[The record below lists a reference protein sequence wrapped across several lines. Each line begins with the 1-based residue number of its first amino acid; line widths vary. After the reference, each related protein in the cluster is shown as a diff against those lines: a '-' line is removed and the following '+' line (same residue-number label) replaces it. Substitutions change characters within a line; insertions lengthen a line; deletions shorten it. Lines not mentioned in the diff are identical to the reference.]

1 MAIAIPFCM
10 SRDPQLEAVR
20 RKFELLRP
28 LMNERMRRHWAAC
41 EAQSLPRGGITLVAQ
56 ATGLSRTTIWAGLRE
71 LRHSEALPADDLP
84 AERSRHA
91 GAGRPFLEEVDPT
104 LVKDLEALVEATT
117 RGDPQSPL
125 RWTCKSTRNLAQ
137 ELNRQG
143 HRVSYRTVA
152 ALLHD
157 LDYSLQAN
165 RKTREGSSH
174 PDRDAQFEYINQ
186 QVRAFQRAGQPVV
199 SVDSK
204 KRELVGDFKNGSQ
217 EWRPAG
223 EPEEVR
229 AKDFPDQ
236 RLGKVT
242 PSGVYDLTYNEGW
255 VSIGIDHNTA
265 QFAAET
271 LRRWWCEMGA
281 PLYPDADR
289 LLVTADAGGSNGYR
303 CRLWKV
309 AVQQLADTIGL
320 RITVCHFPPGT
331 SKWNKIEHRMFCH
344 ITKNWRGKPL
354 YSRAVVVN
362 LIASTKTKTG
372 LHIQA
377 ELDTNAYETGIE
389 VSDEELAAIRIKKE
403 TFHGEWN
410 YTISPKPE

>member
-1 MAIAIPFCM
+1 
-10 SRDPQLEAVR
+10 
-20 RKFELLRP
+20 
-28 LMNERMRRHWAAC
+28 MNERMRRHWAAC
-41 EAQSLPRGGITLVAQ
+41 EAMTLPRGGVSLVAE

-71 LRHSEALPADDLP
+71 IRYPEEGPADGLP
-84 AERSRHA
+84 RERSRRA
-91 GAGRPFLEEVDPT
+91 GAGRPSLEQGDST
-104 LVKDLEALVEATT
+104 LTQDLEALVEATT

-125 RWTCKSTRNLAQ
+125 RWTCKSTRNLAE
-137 ELNRQG
+137 ELKRQG
-143 HRVSYRTVA
+143 HRVGYRTVA
-152 ALLHD
+152 ALLHG

-174 PDRDAQFEYINQ
+174 PDRNAQFEYINR

-204 KRELVGDFKNGSQ
+204 KREMIGDFKNPGQ

-223 EPEEVR
+223 TPEEVR
-229 AKDFPDQ
+229 AKDFPDEV
-236 RLGKVT
+236 LGKVT

-255 VSIGIDHNTA
+255 VSVGIDHNTA
-265 QFAAET
+265 EFAAET
-271 LRRWWCEMGA
+271 ARRWWCEMGA

-289 LLVTADAGGSNGYR
+289 LLVTADAGGSNSYR
-303 CRLWKV
+303 SRLWKV
-309 AVQQLADTIGL
+309 VLQRLADTIGL
-320 RITVCHFPPGT
+320 RIVVCHFPPGT

-354 YSRAVVVN
+354 LSRAIVVN
-362 LIASTKTKTG
+362 LIGNTKTKAG

-377 ELDTNAYETGIE
+377 ELDTGTYETGIE
-389 VSDEELAAIRIKKE
+389 VSDEELAAVRIKKA

-410 YTISPKPE
+410 YTISPKP

>member
-1 MAIAIPFCM
+1 
-10 SRDPQLEAVR
+10 
-20 RKFELLRP
+20 
-28 LMNERMRRHWAAC
+28 MNERMRRHWAAC
-41 EAQSLPRGGITLVAQ
+41 EAMTLQRGGVTLVAE

-71 LRHSEALPADDLP
+71 IRHPDSVAADELPR
-84 AERSRHA
+84 ERSRRA
-91 GAGRPFLEEVDPT
+91 GAGRPFVEQADPT

-125 RWTCKSTRNLAQ
+125 RWTCKSTRNLAD
-137 ELNRQG
+137 ELNDQG
-143 HRVSYRTVA
+143 HRVGYRTVA
-152 ALLHD
+152 ALLHS

-174 PDRDAQFEYINQ
+174 PDRNAQFEYINR

-204 KRELVGDFKNGSQ
+204 KRELIGDFKNPGQ

-223 EPEEVR
+223 TPEEVR
-229 AKDFPDQ
+229 AKDFPDKI
-236 RLGKVT
+236 LGKVT

-255 VSIGIDHNTA
+255 VSVGIDHNTA

-271 LRRWWCEMGA
+271 IRRWWCEMGA
-281 PLYPDADR
+281 PLDPDAER
-289 LLVTADAGGSNGYR
+289 LLVTVDAGGSNSCR
-303 CRLWKV
+303 SRLWKV
-309 AVQQLADTIGL
+309 ALQWLADTIGL
-320 RITVCHFPPGT
+320 PIAVCHFPPGT

-354 YSRAVVVN
+354 RSRAVVVN
-362 LIASTKTKTG
+362 LIGNTKTKAG

-389 VSDEELAAIRIKKE
+389 VSDEELAAVRIKKAS
-403 TFHGEWN
+403 FHGEWN
-410 YTISPKPE
+410 YTICPKP